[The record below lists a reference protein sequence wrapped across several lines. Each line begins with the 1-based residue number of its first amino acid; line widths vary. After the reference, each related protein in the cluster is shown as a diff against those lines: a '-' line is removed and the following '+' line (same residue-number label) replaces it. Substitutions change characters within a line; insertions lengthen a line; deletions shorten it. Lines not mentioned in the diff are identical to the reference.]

1 MMTIHGSRKLIR
13 ATTQNALRAL
23 FAVSSV
29 IRFPSP
35 SLHHQLAYVDLL
47 GALVLLIFHK
57 RRRNYEQTVANTHQ
71 IEANGAGARRLS
83 ETTDNTAAGIQ
94 CRQKRTIIILTLDKA
109 PASRQ
114 R

>member
-71 IEANGAGARRLS
+71 IEANGAGSRTCS
-83 ETTDNTAAGIQ
+83 ETTDNPPPGIQ
-94 CRQKRTIIILTLDKA
+94 CPHKHTITTLT
-109 PASRQ
+109 P
-114 R
+114 